1 MKVDVLVIGLGPAG
15 SSLINDLVKFE
26 NKELTVLA
34 IDKRDRPGY
43 PVQCGEFMP
52 SPEEMAGLMPDVPN
66 AENFF
71 TFDKKYISTRTNRIT
86 FCSPRGKKI
95 QTPFEGYTLHRGLWN
110 DDLILSAE
118 KSGVEVWRSSKA
130 VKKED
135 KKIWISKGNSTPEP
149 IQAQVIVGADGVRSR
164 VARWTGLAEWRTPE
178 HYVYVKQHVMSK
190 IQSEDYDPSNI
201 LMYFGEKYAPGAY
214 AWIIPKNKSSA
225 NVGVGLRIPMRKE
238 GITVSKSLDNLVS
251 IHPDA
256 SQILKN
262 ATIDSTIGGLVPVG
276 LPFRKTVD
284 ENSRTLI
291 LGDAAS
297 QIVSSV
303 GGGIP
308 TAMVAGNVAAK
319 AINQHFT
326 KNHPLENYEL
336 EWRKAMMS
344 MFLRSYKLRKLFDK
358 ISSGSDSRVQWY
370 LNRLKSSD
378 VDKVVHCRVPVKVTL
393 AFPFIK
399 YLNRIIK

>member
-1 MKVDVLVIGLGPAG
+1 
-15 SSLINDLVKFE
+15 
-26 NKELTVLA
+26 
-34 IDKRDRPGY
+34 
-43 PVQCGEFMP
+43 
-52 SPEEMAGLMPDVPN
+52 
-66 AENFF
+66 
-71 TFDKKYISTRTNRIT
+71 
-86 FCSPRGKKI
+86 
-95 QTPFEGYTLHRGLWN
+95 
-110 DDLILSAE
+110 
-118 KSGVEVWRSSKA
+118 
-130 VKKED
+130 
-135 KKIWISKGNSTPEP
+135 
-149 IQAQVIVGADGVRSR
+149 
-164 VARWTGLAEWRTPE
+164 
-178 HYVYVKQHVMSK
+178 
-190 IQSEDYDPSNI
+190 
-201 LMYFGEKYAPGAY
+201 MYFGEKYAPGAY
-214 AWIIPKNKSSA
+214 AWIIPKNESSA

-256 SQILKN
+256 GQILKN
-262 ATIDSTIGGLVPVG
+262 AKIDSTIGGLVPVG
-276 LPFRKTVD
+276 LPVRKTVD

-319 AINQHFT
+319 AINNHFT

-336 EWRKAMMS
+336 DWRKAMMS
-344 MFLRSYKLRKLFDK
+344 MFLRSYKLRILFDK

-378 VDKVVHCRVPVKVTL
+378 VDKVVHCRVPAKVTL